1 MFEAKTTKEQMEL
14 NTSFTWLIETKLF
27 FFPYFIFIIILLN
40 SEYGDYLKS
49 FYSNIFHFN
58 LIFPFLS
65 KLPNKFKRRKEK
77 RKLWWGLGFVSR
89 YTSFIFFSLLQ
100 FLAFYFFHFFT
111 FFISLLYTIISLILN
126 PRRGG
131 GGVSFLFL

>member
-1 MFEAKTTKEQMEL
+1 MFEAKTTKEQMES

-27 FFPYFIFIIILLN
+27 FFPYFIFITIFLN

-77 RKLWWGLGFVSR
+77 RKLWWVLGLWAGTLVL
-89 YTSFIFFSLLQ
+89 YSFL
-100 FLAFYFFHFFT
+100 YFNFWHFT
-111 FFISLLYTIISLILN
+111 FFISLLCTIISLILN

>member
-27 FFPYFIFIIILLN
+27 FFPYFLFIIIFLN
-40 SEYGDYLKS
+40 SEYGDYLEP
-49 FYSNIFHFN
+49 FYSNLFHFN

-77 RKLWWGLGFVSR
+77 RKLWWGLGFVSK
-89 YTSFIFFSLLQ
+89 YTSFIFFSFLQ

-111 FFISLLYTIISLILN
+111 LYYYLYDSQ
-126 PRRGG
+126 PREG

>member
-27 FFPYFIFIIILLN
+27 FFPYFIFIIIFLN

-100 FLAFYFFHFFT
+100 FLAFSIKNCGWKWNKFNHSIPFA
-111 FFISLLYTIISLILN
+111 IISLWL
-126 PRRGG
+126 
-131 GGVSFLFL
+131 SK